1 MSLCIYLSWVIYD
14 WNFFCFSSNPTPLV
28 ALIRASTFKK
38 YFKLMVISKKKI
50 AWRSEYYKQI
60 LHTFN

>member
-38 YFKLMVISKKKI
+38 YFKLMVISKKKNSVEV
-50 AWRSEYYKQI
+50 RI
-60 LHTFN
+60 LQTNLTHL

>member
-38 YFKLMVISKKKI
+38 YFKLMVISKKNSVEV
-50 AWRSEYYKQI
+50 RI
-60 LHTFN
+60 LQTNLTHL